1 MPLRRTQE
9 TEPTVVTN
17 DPKKWWLRK
26 LQHDGANLKTLNE
39 IVELSAMESRSRFK
53 EEVIRALEAKRD
65 GFVFFGESFTGP
77 DDPRNRMWVLELAC
91 KYHKQA
97 LQEAIETIK
106 GL

>member
-53 EEVIRALEAKRD
+53 EETIRALEKDIHYEEGQIEDAVQERE
-65 GFVFFGESFTGP
+65 GGAEGEIEESEIKIK
-77 DDPRNRMWVLELAC
+77 VL
-91 KYHKQA
+91 K
-97 LQEAIETIK
+97 EAIETIK